1 MKTTIIIPAHKSEK
15 YIVECLHSVFE
26 SICYYYYFKM
36 QKTIDKIEHDEI
48 KIMVGIDGC
57 QKTLDRIRESG
68 ISNLMAS
75 VLEVYYSPENVGAYI
90 MRNSL
95 IYHKDNTQTENF
107 ILFDAD
113 DFMCVDFIF
122 KTLAALDKKNIIIPA
137 KVNCRDEI
145 IFKTTDK
152 PVSEYGGA
160 MVFSRNAL
168 KKIGSFYPARCAA
181 DSDFLDR
188 ATTEGIEIIRMAD
201 QALYYRRRHN
211 ESLTRKIET
220 RYRSDY
226 RKNVILEMQENRRK
240 NGNYIKPT
248 FVPLVKIKGE

>member
-26 SICYYYYFKM
+26 SVDYYFNFTENTLEKVGV
-36 QKTIDKIEHDEI
+36 DKFQV
-48 KIMVGIDGC
+48 MVGVDGC
-57 QKTLDRIRESG
+57 KKTLDRIRESG

-75 VLEVYYSPENVGAYI
+75 VLKIYYSPENVGAYI

-95 IYHKDNTQTENF
+95 IYHKDNTQTDNF

-113 DFMCVDFIF
+113 DYMCIDFIS

-145 IFKTTDK
+145 IFKAKDK

-160 MVFSRNAL
+160 MVFSRNVL

-248 FVPLVKIKGE
+248 FVPFVKIEGE